1 MRSLSK
7 KELEKDRIDFQL
19 KKMTQQ
25 IPYSDKHQTSNNIE
39 HKIHEICLKKR
50 RAIAPRLF
58 CRRWFGLEKLARN
71 GKRLLTEEQ
80 ILAIEAEYGY
90 REKCINL
97 IAEALL
103 IKPDTVQRWGS
114 GVKFNNIPEKQRKKY
129 EVYLGYLDS
138 LRAIVNSLSQT
149 DEKLLHRIVRELN
162 LEHD

>member
-1 MRSLSK
+1 
-7 KELEKDRIDFQL
+7 
-19 KKMTQQ
+19 MTQQ

-39 HKIHEICLKKR
+39 REIRAICLTNK

-58 CRRWFGLEKLARN
+58 CRRWFGLEKLDRN
-71 GKRLLTEEQ
+71 GKRFLTEEQ

-114 GVKFNNIPEKQRKKY
+114 GVQFNNVPEKNRKNY

-138 LRAIVNSLSQT
+138 LRAIVNSLPQT
-149 DEKLLHRIVRELN
+149 DEKLLRRIVRELN
-162 LEHD
+162 PEHY

>member
-1 MRSLSK
+1 
-7 KELEKDRIDFQL
+7 
-19 KKMTQQ
+19 MTQQ
-25 IPYSDKHQTSNNIE
+25 IPYSNRHQCHKTLDDINT
-39 HKIHEICLKKR
+39 KIHEICLKKR

-114 GVKFNNIPEKQRKKY
+114 GVEFNNVPKKNRKKY
-129 EVYLGYLDS
+129 EVCLGYIDS
-138 LRAIVNSLSQT
+138 LRAIVNSLPQT
-149 DEKLLHRIVRELN
+149 DEKLLRRIVRELN
-162 LEHD
+162 LEHY